1 MFQDPSHNARNRDDD
16 PERRGPEKHG
26 PEQPSLDLNEAYR
39 QFLNT
44 ARAGTTRTASQP
56 QYIKTTGPE
65 RNARIGGKVINTL
78 RGYLKEHLP
87 EELLETHQLR
97 VLNPHS
103 QSVILD
109 KRGEGNAEVVRF
121 SYMTTV
127 ELYQPEEPQSYALM
141 ASSDEAFFFKAP
153 VAHFMHF
160 VDRESKGR
168 TGEPFQMNWSVQPA
182 LSPEAFHE
190 AVDAFED
197 LQSSA
202 TMFIGD
208 FLRDELCNLLEY
220 DDPSDPRIDERCQVT
235 KLPNGNLEM
244 HFDKKRISE
253 FSVYLHPQLLN
264 VQCHFPS
271 SLIAHVEKTREN

>member
-16 PERRGPEKHG
+16 PERRDPEKHG
-26 PEQPSLDLNEAYR
+26 SAQPSLDLNDAYR

-44 ARAGTTRTASQP
+44 AREGIDRAASHP
-56 QYIKTTGPE
+56 QF
-65 RNARIGGKVINTL
+65 IGKEGLGRKVVNTL
-78 RGYLKEHLP
+78 SRHLSYALP

-97 VLNPHS
+97 ILNPHL

-109 KRGEGNAEVVRF
+109 KEGEKNADVVRF

-141 ASSDEAFFFKAP
+141 ASTDEAFFFQAP

-160 VDRESKGR
+160 LDAESKLR
-168 TGEPFQMNWSVQPA
+168 TGEPFRMNWSVQPA

-197 LQSSA
+197 LQSSS
-202 TMFIGD
+202 TMFLGD

-244 HFDKKRISE
+244 HFDKKRIPE

-264 VQCHFPS
+264 LQCHFPS
-271 SLIAHVEKTREN
+271 SLIRHVERTREN